1 MQLLPPTLLA
11 ASCLP
16 LLFVIRA
23 CSGMWDQERLGVEGW
38 TVDVS
43 MSVSLNSA
51 DERPEAERVAWAC
64 GAWKKR

>member
-1 MQLLPPTLLA
+1 
-11 ASCLP
+11 
-16 LLFVIRA
+16 
-23 CSGMWDQERLGVEGW
+23 MWDQERLGVEGW